1 MKSESKDLFSN
12 HSKNYAVYRPTH
24 QKDLIEYL
32 VSFVNEKRLVWD
44 VATGNGQA
52 ASLLAD
58 YFDNVIATDLSE
70 KQISEAIKKPNIRY
84 EVEPS
89 EAIDSNLIAPN
100 SVDLI
105 TVAVGIHWFPL
116 DKFYERVNKVLK
128 KGGIIAAWTYYIPTI
143 NEQVDE
149 VQNKIH
155 IEKVKQFEA
164 EEVNYVSNGYAN
176 LPWPF
181 RKPDNFQ
188 CGEDGV
194 NQKFSVSKEM
204 DFNQYCEFFK
214 TSSAAQ
220 LYFENN
226 GKDIIQDHYN
236 EMLEAWGKN
245 PSITRKV
252 TWNIKLL
259 LGVKE

>member
-12 HSKNYAVYRPTH
+12 HSKIYAQNRPSH
-24 QKDLIEYL
+24 PKELFDYL
-32 VSFVNEKRLVWD
+32 TKNITKRELAWD

-105 TVAVGIHWFPL
+105 TVAVGIHWFPF

-128 KGGIIAAWTYYIPTI
+128 KGGIIAAWVYWHP
-143 NEQVDE
+143 E
-149 VQNKIH
+149 VNKEVNQIH
-155 IEKVKQFEA
+155 VQIEKDYFEKYDPI
-164 EEVNYVSNGYAN
+164 EVEHCKKGYSTI
-176 LPWPF
+176 PWPF
-181 RKPDNFQ
+181 KTPEWHTKDS
-188 CGEDGV
+188 DGV
-194 NQKFSVSKEM
+194 NKQFSSVKHLNL
-204 DFNQYCEFFK
+204 DQYCDYLR
-214 TSSAAQ
+214 TRSSAQ
-220 LYFENN
+220 LYKEDTEKDALTENYEQLL
-226 GKDIIQDHYN
+226 K
-236 EMLEAWGKN
+236 AWGEPEEVK
-245 PSITRKV
+245 KV
-252 TWNIKLL
+252 VWNMKLL
-259 LGVKE
+259 VGVKE